1 MPRPVLT
8 FLSLLLVATSLA
20 VPALA
25 QSDTPIR
32 DALRER
38 FKDRIE
44 ERRAERRPAAPQASG
59 LQQIALTHQGVQR
72 TYYVDPAT
80 MRQGAPIVLVFH
92 GGAGEGAGI
101 ASTTRFA
108 AYARQNGFGVV
119 FPNSADKQWNDGRP
133 TTASNIDDV
142 GFVRAVASDVRARY
156 GVDTGRLFAAGISN
170 GGMFTQRLACEA
182 SDLFRAYGVVV
193 ANMPTSLI
201 DRCRP
206 TARKPMIFFN
216 GTDDRLMPF
225 GGGEVAAIKILGVG
239 AGGSVVSQAQTE
251 SFWTQVNGCGGGRTE
266 ALADRVQDGTRVVR
280 ESFDCAGSVDLE
292 FYVVEGGGHNWPGST
307 PTGSRLAGNV
317 SQEVDATQRIVAFF
331 QRYGL

>member
-44 ERRAERRPAAPQASG
+44 ERRAERRISTAPQASG

-80 MRQGAPIVLVFH
+80 MRQGAPVVFMFH

-142 GFVRAVASDVRARY
+142 GFVRAVASDLRARY
-156 GVDTGRLFAAGISN
+156 GVDTGRLFAPAFPMGACSRSGSPARRQIS
-170 GGMFTQRLACEA
+170 FAPTA
-182 SDLFRAYGVVV
+182 SSSR
-193 ANMPTSLI
+193 I
-201 DRCRP
+201 CRP
-206 TARKPMIFFN
+206 
-216 GTDDRLMPF
+216 L
-225 GGGEVAAIKILGVG
+225 
-239 AGGSVVSQAQTE
+239 
-251 SFWTQVNGCGGGRTE
+251 
-266 ALADRVQDGTRVVR
+266 
-280 ESFDCAGSVDLE
+280 
-292 FYVVEGGGHNWPGST
+292 
-307 PTGSRLAGNV
+307 
-317 SQEVDATQRIVAFF
+317 
-331 QRYGL
+331 